1 MSSDWL
7 VDWLHREIV
16 IQINQP
22 FHWAQ
27 NNHEHSWKW
36 LVAFGRTFNK
46 KKKKYTNWKWWWFYK
61 WIVHVLINKREIRV
75 ASVCWAQNTNKRS
88 RKKKT
93 TTANDRLHAAIRQP
107 NRVDKHSIVYCSGLW
122 WSCLLYILFFDW
134 HNSQCECNIDFD
146 LRISIADVAV
156 TTEQAQL
163 RISWG
168 QSHSISIVVA
178 HFNCKKKKM

>member
-1 MSSDWL
+1 MSTAGNDW
-7 VDWLHREIV
+7 WLSV
-16 IQINQP
+16 
-22 FHWAQ
+22 A
-27 NNHEHSWKW
+27 HSI
-36 LVAFGRTFNK
+36 K

-178 HFNCKKKKM
+178 HFNCKKKKNVIETVIKDSSMARVLRNLVLTL